1 MNMDDNNFDSSF
13 ASSNLSEKKKRSLSK
28 PLRKSATTS
37 GGVLAGR
44 TIAGAVGNKWGFSVS
59 SRART
64 VWAAKPRVPQPDTG
78 KPICSTAER
87 VRGSFLFLLSVHTER
102 RKYLNVNLIFN
113 LRKLKFIFSFPHPIF
128 AAKRQIGERWKNRIL
143 YSPRSGKWLKA
154 EDNTKKNSVPHA
166 CGTACNQYADGF

>member
-1 MNMDDNNFDSSF
+1 MLMPLRSDCGHLDTQGV
-13 ASSNLSEKKKRSLSK
+13 ALGYVLVGLSGRKPCPHRKKKKSMTCNPTPSPSPWLRGGEPCAQVYCLNSLTPKLLISS
-28 PLRKSATTS
+28 PTR

-64 VWAAKPRVPQPDTG
+64 VWAAKPRVPQPDTE

-102 RKYLNVNLIFN
+102 RKVCHTER
-113 LRKLKFIFSFPHPIF
+113 RKCPH
-128 AAKRQIGERWKNRIL
+128 R
-143 YSPRSGKWLKA
+143 
-154 EDNTKKNSVPHA
+154 KKKSLPHR
-166 CGTACNQYADGF
+166 NKK